1 MKEVKYMPNVNSGII
16 RPSVKQEIFD
26 SNRDLFD
33 IVYYLGTGFMLSDHI
48 YIYGKAI
55 YDLSEK
61 AITRKLINMCSK
73 GLLLEKEA
81 TTTGTKIYVLS
92 KYVKSKYES
101 KPSQD
106 VSSVRITE
114 RKLWK
119 NFYMNE
125 YIIQRIV
132 KYLLKNEREISIQ
145 KILDLLEWNF
155 ITIQTTQNRQDVFNL
170 YEKFYERFERKTSE
184 SFMQDFNALA
194 ADLYLFDKNF
204 LKAELDVDY
213 SEQLR
218 QRKIRQL
225 DKGAYKSEEDKNK
238 YFYNLYQFVMQG
250 FFFNG
255 ISEDVIQIGLFEI
268 GKLTF
273 DKIYKQSCYIL
284 LMLERYLGF
293 MPKLSLTVYYSDV
306 DVVSEIELEAKRK
319 SYNFKK
325 QEFSDNDKKCETFKA
340 LGIRE
345 QYWENIEIRYIH
357 YNLKNRYNL

>member
-1 MKEVKYMPNVNSGII
+1 MPNVNSGII

-125 YIIQRIV
+125 
-132 KYLLKNEREISIQ
+132 
-145 KILDLLEWNF
+145 
-155 ITIQTTQNRQDVFNL
+155 
-170 YEKFYERFERKTSE
+170 
-184 SFMQDFNALA
+184 
-194 ADLYLFDKNF
+194 
-204 LKAELDVDY
+204 
-213 SEQLR
+213 
-218 QRKIRQL
+218 
-225 DKGAYKSEEDKNK
+225 
-238 YFYNLYQFVMQG
+238 
-250 FFFNG
+250 
-255 ISEDVIQIGLFEI
+255 
-268 GKLTF
+268 
-273 DKIYKQSCYIL
+273 
-284 LMLERYLGF
+284 
-293 MPKLSLTVYYSDV
+293 
-306 DVVSEIELEAKRK
+306 
-319 SYNFKK
+319 
-325 QEFSDNDKKCETFKA
+325 
-340 LGIRE
+340 
-345 QYWENIEIRYIH
+345 
-357 YNLKNRYNL
+357 

>member
-1 MKEVKYMPNVNSGII
+1 MPNVNSGII

-145 KILDLLEWNF
+145 KILDLLEVNF
-155 ITIQTTQNRQDVFNL
+155 ITIQTTQNRQDVFAL
-170 YEKFYERFERKTSE
+170 YESSMRGLNVKPARVLCRIS
-184 SFMQDFNALA
+184 MHW
-194 ADLYLFDKNF
+194 
-204 LKAELDVDY
+204 
-213 SEQLR
+213 
-218 QRKIRQL
+218 QRICICLIR
-225 DKGAYKSEEDKNK
+225 
-238 YFYNLYQFVMQG
+238 
-250 FFFNG
+250 
-255 ISEDVIQIGLFEI
+255 
-268 GKLTF
+268 TF
-273 DKIYKQSCYIL
+273 
-284 LMLERYLGF
+284 
-293 MPKLSLTVYYSDV
+293 
-306 DVVSEIELEAKRK
+306 
-319 SYNFKK
+319 
-325 QEFSDNDKKCETFKA
+325 
-340 LGIRE
+340 
-345 QYWENIEIRYIH
+345 
-357 YNLKNRYNL
+357 